1 MKIIAVPLEEILKD
15 FFFRFTSD
23 SESDRLRLSIQAS
36 GIRAPVFVQKTQRGY
51 RLLSGF
57 HRYRIALE
65 LGFESIPAWPM
76 PDEMPVEN
84 AFHDVL
90 LEHMVHRSLNL
101 IEKARILGILD
112 RLGLSWESMRE
123 HFLPLLELPPKTE
136 ILKDVKD
143 LLTLSPDIQAYIEK
157 YDLSLKQAV
166 QFGRFSPEDQDF
178 FGSLA
183 LELDIRGVEL
193 LSILAAFQD
202 IAGRE
207 GLSVTQISEKL
218 GCPKIMMDS
227 QRTRQQRIARIR
239 AELERRQYPK
249 LYAWNE
255 SLENLKKEMELPEQV
270 RLSWDRSLE
279 SPGICI
285 TLDIRSIEALR
296 EALRHL
302 TKQQNQKRIED
313 MLSVV

>member
-1 MKIIAVPLEEILKD
+1 MKIIDLHLEGIQKD

-23 SESDRLRLSIQAS
+23 SESERLRLSIQAS
-36 GIRAPVFVQKTQRGY
+36 GIRTPVFVQKTQKGY

-65 LGFESIPAWPM
+65 LGLESIPASPV
-76 PDEMPVEN
+76 PDGVPVEN

-112 RLGLSWESMRE
+112 RLCSSWESMRE

-136 ILKDVKD
+136 ILQDVRD
-143 LLTLSPDIQAYIEK
+143 LLTLSPNIQRYIEK

-166 QFGRFSPEDQDF
+166 RFGRFSPEDQDF
-178 FGSLA
+178 FGGLA
-183 LELDIRGVEL
+183 LELDIRSVEL
-193 LSILAAFQD
+193 SSMMAAFQD

-207 GLSVTQISEKL
+207 GLSVTQVSESL
-218 GCPKIMMDS
+218 GCPKIMTDS

-239 AELERRQYPK
+239 TELERRQYPK
-249 LYAWNE
+249 IYAWNE
-255 SLENLKKEMELPEQV
+255 SVENLKKEMELPEQV

-279 SPGICI
+279 SPGIRI
-285 TLDIRSIEALR
+285 TLDLRSGEVLR

-302 TKQQNQKRIED
+302 TKRENQERIEE
-313 MLSVV
+313 MLRVV